1 MSNIKKKIVAVVTG
15 LTLIVM
21 MAPGIAQGVT
31 VEELQTQI
39 NALLAQ
45 LATLQSQLATLEGAA
60 PAVAVT
66 GCTITSF
73 DRNLKQG
80 MTGDDVK
87 CLQIVLNS
95 DAATQV
101 AATGVGSSGN
111 ETS

>member
-1 MSNIKKKIVAVVTG
+1 MSNIKKKIVAVITG
-15 LTLIVM
+15 LTLVVM

-66 GCTITSF
+66 G
-73 DRNLKQG
+73 
-80 MTGDDVK
+80 
-87 CLQIVLNS
+87 
-95 DAATQV
+95 
-101 AATGVGSSGN
+101 
-111 ETS
+111 